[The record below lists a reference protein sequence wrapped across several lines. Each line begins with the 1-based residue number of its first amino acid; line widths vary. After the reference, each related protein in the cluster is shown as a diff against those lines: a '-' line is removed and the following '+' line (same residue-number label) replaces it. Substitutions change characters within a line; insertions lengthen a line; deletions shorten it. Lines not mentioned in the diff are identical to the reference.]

1 MSLTYASYTTALSTL
16 TAISETDPNFVA
28 ILPEAIAYAEGRIYR
43 ELSMLVED
51 VADSSSSTAALTRG
65 FTIPTAIGTFQIVSD
80 INIITPAATA
90 PDSGTRN
97 PCTPVSR
104 AVLDRTWPSTT
115 GASVPNEYSY
125 VSQASLIGTAGQPNI
140 IFGPWPDAIY
150 RVEVVGK
157 IIPTPLSATN
167 TTTFLSLY
175 LPDLFLMASQL
186 YMVGP
191 YMKNIGMASGD
202 DPKSTVHLE
211 AQYQALLKSAS
222 DWEARKRFSS
232 GSWTSAAIEPMALPQ
247 RG

>member
-1 MSLTYASYTTALSTL
+1 MNYAGYVTALSTL
-16 TAISETDPNFVA
+16 TAISPTDTNFLA

-51 VADSSSSTAALTRG
+51 VSDSSGSTVALTRG
-65 FTIPTAIGTFQIVSD
+65 FNIPTAIGQFQIVSGV
-80 INIITPAATA
+80 NVITPASTA

-104 AVLDRTWPSTT
+104 AVLDMTWPSTT
-115 GASVPNEYSY
+115 GAAVPSQFCYA
-125 VSQASLIGTAGQPNI
+125 SQATAISVSGQPDI
-140 IFGPWPDAIY
+140 LFGPWPLTTY

-157 IIPTPLSATN
+157 VIPTPLSATN

-191 YMKNIGMASGD
+191 YMKNIGMSGD
-202 DPKSTVHLE
+202 DPKSTVSLE

-222 DWEARKRFSS
+222 DFEARKRFAS
-232 GSWTSAAIEPMALPQ
+232 GSWTSAALEPTAVNQ

>member
-1 MSLTYASYTTALSTL
+1 MNYTGYVTALSTL
-16 TAISETDPNFVA
+16 TAISPTDPNFLA
-28 ILPEAIAYAEGRIYR
+28 ILPEAINYAEGRIYR

-104 AVLDRTWPSTT
+104 AVLDRQWPSTT
-115 GASVPNEYSY
+115 GAGVPNEYSY
-125 VSQASLIGTAGQPNI
+125 FSQASLIGVSGQPNI

-150 RVEVVGK
+150 KVEVVGK
-157 IIPTPLSATN
+157 VIPTPLSSSN

-191 YMKNIGMASGD
+191 FMKNIGMAGD

-222 DWEARKRFSS
+222 EWEARKRFSS

>member
-1 MSLTYASYTTALSTL
+1 MALDYTTYVTALSTL
-16 TAISETDPNFVA
+16 TAISPTDTNFLA
-28 ILPEAIAYAEGRIYR
+28 ILPEAINYAEQRIYR

-51 VADSSSSTAALTRG
+51 VADSSSSTVALTRG
-65 FTIPTAIGTFQIVSD
+65 FNNPTAIGQFQIVTGV
-80 INIITPAATA
+80 NVITPASTA

-104 AVLDRTWPSTT
+104 AVLDMTWPSTT
-115 GASVPNEYSY
+115 GAAVPTSFCYA
-125 VSQASLIGTAGQPNI
+125 SQATAIGVSGQPDI
-140 IFGPWPDAIY
+140 LFGPWPLTTY

-157 IIPTPLSATN
+157 VIPTPLSSTT

-191 YMKNIGMASGD
+191 FMKNIGMAGD

-222 DWEARKRFSS
+222 DWEARKRFAS
-232 GSWTSAAIEPMALPQ
+232 GSWTSAAIEPTAQPQ